1 VATPAVHRG
10 HPLKPN
16 FPACGNPNAEL
27 FTNNKTQVT
36 CTECRAKTDH
46 DPKTTTSPRTAWLMF
61 TAFAVDRRAAHHRLR
76 RSLPRAALRLPRL

>member
-16 FPACGNPNAEL
+16 YPACGDPDAEL

-36 CTECRAKTDH
+36 CTLCRAKTDH
-46 DPKTTTSPRTAWLMF
+46 DPKD
-61 TAFAVDRRAAHHRLR
+61 DRVSGMVGDPYSYTIGMAR
-76 RSLPRAALRLPRL
+76 

>member
-46 DPKTTTSPRTAWLMF
+46 DPKDD
-61 TAFAVDRRAAHHRLR
+61 FAEDGF
-76 RSLPRAALRLPRL
+76 